1 MRPNQIMPF
10 IPIDMLDRTD
20 ENINAMIEASNNV
33 IEGKYLL
40 GGTALQKTNPF
51 GDIYAGG
58 YNQNID
64 RSMEFNNILKFDLN
78 KFVKGLTVSA
88 NISFDFFNSY
98 TQYITKNYAVYE
110 LSLIHI

>member
-1 MRPNQIMPF
+1 MSLNRFNARTNVDFKISDVISNTVIGSAVFDFDKTPRTNYFDAASTMRPNQIMPF

-64 RSMEFNNILKFDLN
+64 RSMGI
-78 KFVKGLTVSA
+78 
-88 NISFDFFNSY
+88 
-98 TQYITKNYAVYE
+98 
-110 LSLIHI
+110 